1 MFDIAYLNEAS
12 LFVAEKE
19 QKKAWEEFFKIPVG
33 FTREFL
39 IKGFWFNRMYTV
51 YLYYGVMYGT
61 HGV

>member
-19 QKKAWEEFFKIPVG
+19 QKKAWDEFFKIPIG
-33 FTREFL
+33 MTKEFL
-39 IKGFWFNRMYTV
+39 TSGFWFNRMYMA
-51 YLYYGVMYGT
+51 YLYWGIMYGT

>member
-19 QKKAWEEFFKIPVG
+19 AWEEFFKIPVG

-39 IKGFWFNRMYTV
+39 ISGFWFNRMYMA
-51 YLYYGVMYGT
+51 YLYWGIMYGT